1 MSNFDKNKIEV
12 LFSMAL
18 AKARV
23 ERNRTGFR
31 TLSEKINESKSKGS
45 PGIELKYLDES
56 VHKKLIVSAQKHQSS
71 VGLHR
76 DYVEV
81 LVKYI
86 GYDSFRSFEAV
97 WNQIDQITALND
109 YKPLRLICEQGQED
123 ALEEHIKQL
132 RHPGQTT
139 GLKITR
145 QSISEVTE
153 LEESMDSTS
162 HELMYFALIASD
174 TWLAQQPSDQL
185 TELIETGKLLPIAFR
200 SEDGN
205 TEVPLKT
212 FSLLDLYLFGQR
224 LIYLEAQKDLAKSQ
238 PQEATKN
245 SPKTI
250 NISDSGAI
258 NLGHIGSI
266 KAKYISSRDM
276 HINIKKSRK

>member
-1 MSNFDKNKIEV
+1 MSDFDKSKIEV

-31 TLSEKINESKSKGS
+31 TLSDKINETKDQGS

-56 VHKKLIVSAQKHQSS
+56 VHKKLIISGQKRQSS

-81 LVKYI
+81 LVKYV
-86 GYDSFRSFEAV
+86 GYESFQSYETV
-97 WNQIDQITALND
+97 WNRVDESTNLNS
-109 YKPLRLICEQGQED
+109 YKPLRLICEQGLED
-123 ALEEHIKQL
+123 ELEEYIKQL
-132 RHPGQTT
+132 RHPGQAT

-145 QSISEVTE
+145 QSIAEIAE
-153 LEESMDSTS
+153 LEESIDSTS
-162 HELMYFALIASD
+162 LEIMHFILIASD
-174 TWLAQQPSDQL
+174 TWLAKQPSDQL
-185 TELIETGKLLPIAFR
+185 HRLIEKGKLLPIVFRKEGATTESLAEAFSR
-200 SEDGN
+200 LE
-205 TEVPLKT
+205 
-212 FSLLDLYLFGQR
+212 LYLFGQR
-224 LIYLEAQKDLAKSQ
+224 LICLEGKKDLDEFPIEGPSKS
-238 PQEATKN
+238 

-266 KAKYISSRDM
+266 KGKYISSRDM
-276 HINIKKSRK
+276 HITIKKRGK